1 MKIKKPQ
8 LKTPLKLPKVPFK
21 KSAPIED
28 DGGLPRITNDTVA
41 AHREEVLS
49 SARKYIYPLQHSKHR
64 VVKISVSLLVT
75 AVIAFFVYFGLA
87 LYKFQSTSSFVYAVT
102 QVIPFP
108 VAKAGSSYVS
118 YNSYL
123 FELRHYIHYYQT
135 QQQVDFS
142 SKSGKEQLAEFK
154 RRSMNKVIQVAYA
167 KQLAKQH
174 SVSVSGKEIDNEIA
188 LVRSQN
194 RLGGSDQVFHDVLN
208 QFWGWSVTDFRRELG
223 DELLAQKV
231 VSTLDTQARDKAN
244 EAYTQL
250 QAGADFGD
258 TAKKYSEDPS
268 TAPGGGAYPIAID
281 RTNRDI
287 APQLVAVL
295 FTLKQNEISPVIN
308 TGYRLE
314 IVKVTQINGDKI
326 QAAHIAINL
335 KDISV
340 YTNQVQSHAKPH
352 RLISV

>member
-1 MKIKKPQ
+1 MKRKRINLKPAI
-8 LKTPLKLPKVPFK
+8 KLPKVPFR
-21 KSAPIED
+21 KSRDVEND
-28 DGGLPRITNDTVA
+28 DLPRITNDTVA

-64 VVKISVSLLVT
+64 VVKISVSLL
-75 AVIAFFVYFGLA
+75 IAAIIGFFVYFGLA
-87 LYKFQSTSSFVYAVT
+87 LYKFQSTSGFVYAVT

-154 RRSMNKVIQVAYA
+154 KRSMNKVLQVAYA
-167 KQLAKQH
+167 KQLAKEH
-174 SVSVSGKEIDNEIA
+174 GVSVSNKEVDNEIA

-194 RLGGSDQVFHDVLN
+194 RLGGSDQVFRDVLN
-208 QFWGWSVTDFRRELG
+208 EFWGWSVTDFRRELR
-223 DELLAQKV
+223 DELLEQKV
-231 VSTLDTQARDKAN
+231 VTTMDTKTHDKAN
-244 EAYTQL
+244 DAYAAL
-250 QAGADFGD
+250 QSGADFGE
-258 TAKKYSEDPS
+258 TAKKYSEDVS
-268 TAPGGGAYPIAID
+268 TAPAGGVYPISID

-287 APQLVAVL
+287 APQLVSALFVL
-295 FTLKQNEISPVIN
+295 NQNEYSPIIN

-314 IVKVTQINGDKI
+314 IVKVTQITGDKV
-326 QAAHIAINL
+326 QAAHIAVNF
-335 KDISV
+335 KDISY
-340 YTNQVQSHAKPH
+340 YTDQQQTNTKP
-352 RLISV
+352 RRFISV